1 MNHQQQPATTTAI
14 SIKASLV
21 ATNENRF
28 IALPSPPSF
37 NLLVEK
43 IAAVFNLSTDEV
55 AVRVHYVDDES
66 DRVIVSSDDELAC
79 ALSFFPTTGGCPL
92 RLFVS
97 TTTVGAATQPAA
109 VQPAQ
114 EEQNQS
120 TDVQPTTTSDAAEQA
135 NEAKADDSE
144 AAIDALRRRLTQQGI
159 EVCEKR
165 CVRVLAKFGGD
176 VDKALAA
183 LERCHERKQLRLLAG
198 NNRKCPDPAKL
209 EALHQQREA
218 RRAERLATRLARQE
232 QKKQLRKASNGI
244 NDESAAKTKVDAA
257 SAEALVAL
265 MAELGLAVG
274 KGRCTG
280 ALRRA
285 DGDVDAAKADLVA
298 WCAKRQEHKRNK
310 PNDKT
315 TAAPINDADQGK
327 LLGQLDQMGFGP
339 SGADDKAAERIKRR
353 NERLLKRFN
362 GDVAQV
368 AGLLEA
374 RKAKVEARIAARKA
388 RQGERPRCKRTAAQ
402 PTEEP
407 VTKAPTAC

>member
-1 MNHQQQPATTTAI
+1 MNHQQQPATAI

-43 IAAVFNLSTDEV
+43 IAAAFNLSTDEV

-66 DRVIVSSDDELAC
+66 DRVTVSSSDELAC
-79 ALSFFPTTGGCPL
+79 ALSLLPTTGGRPL

-97 TTTVGAATQPAA
+97 TTTVGAASQPAA
-109 VQPAQ
+109 AQP
-114 EEQNQS
+114 ENQS
-120 TDVQPTTTSDAAEQA
+120 TDVQPTTTSDIVEQP
-135 NEAKADDSE
+135 NDVEAKADDGE
-144 AAIDALRRRLTQQGI
+144 AAVDALKRRLAQQGI
-159 EVCEKR
+159 EVCQKR
-165 CVRVLAKFGGD
+165 CFRVLAKFGGD
-176 VDKALAA
+176 VDNALAT
-183 LERCHERKQLRLLAG
+183 LERCHERRQLRLLAG

-218 RRAERLATRLARQE
+218 RRAERLARQE
-232 QKKQLRKASNGI
+232 QKKQLRQASTDI
-244 NDESAAKTKVDAA
+244 NDESAVKNKVDAA
-257 SAEALVAL
+257 NVEALVAR

-274 KGRCTG
+274 TGRCTG

-285 DGDVDAAKADLVA
+285 DGDVDAAKADLVD

-310 PNDKT
+310 PNGKT
-315 TAAPINDADQGK
+315 TAA
-327 LLGQLDQMGFGP
+327 
-339 SGADDKAAERIKRR
+339 SSADDKAADRIKRR
-353 NERLLKRFN
+353 NERLLKKFN
-362 GDVAQV
+362 GDVVQV

-388 RQGERPRCKRTAAQ
+388 RQGERPRCKRAAAQ
-402 PTEEP
+402 PTEEL

>member
-1 MNHQQQPATTTAI
+1 MFIHQ
-14 SIKASLV
+14 
-21 ATNENRF
+21 
-28 IALPSPPSF
+28 
-37 NLLVEK
+37 EK
-43 IAAVFNLSTDEV
+43 QEHQTWLTDEV

-79 ALSFFPTTGGCPL
+79 ALSFFPTTGGRPL

-97 TTTVGAATQPAA
+97 TTTVGAATQPVA

-114 EEQNQS
+114 EEQNHS
-120 TDVQPTTTSDAAEQA
+120 ADVQPTTTSDAVEQP
-135 NEAKADDSE
+135 NDLEAKADAGE
-144 AAIDALRRRLTQQGI
+144 AAVDALKRRLTQQGI
-159 EVCEKR
+159 EVCKKR

-183 LERCHERKQLRLLAG
+183 LERCHERRQLRLLAG

-232 QKKQLRKASNGI
+232 QKKQLRQASNDI
-244 NDESAAKTKVDAA
+244 NDESAAKAKVDPA

-265 MAELGLAVG
+265 MAQLGLAVG

-285 DGDVDAAKADLVA
+285 DGDIDAAKADLVA

-315 TAAPINDADQGK
+315 TAAPINDVDQGK

-339 SGADDKAAERIKRR
+339 SGADDDKAAERIKRR

-402 PTEEP
+402 PTEELG
-407 VTKAPTAC
+407 TKAPTAC

>member
-1 MNHQQQPATTTAI
+1 MNHQQQPATAI

-43 IAAVFNLSTDEV
+43 IAAAFNLSTDEV

-66 DRVIVSSDDELAC
+66 DRVTVSSDDELAC
-79 ALSFFPTTGGCPL
+79 ALSLLPTTGGRPL

-97 TTTVGAATQPAA
+97 TTTVGAASQPAA
-109 VQPAQ
+109 AQP
-114 EEQNQS
+114 ENQS
-120 TDVQPTTTSDAAEQA
+120 TDVQPTTTSDIVEQP
-135 NEAKADDSE
+135 NEVEAKADDGE
-144 AAIDALRRRLTQQGI
+144 AAVDALKRRLAQLGI

-176 VDKALAA
+176 VDKALAT
-183 LERCHERKQLRLLAG
+183 LERCHERRQLRLLAG

-218 RRAERLATRLARQE
+218 RRAERLATRLSRQE
-232 QKKQLRKASNGI
+232 QKKQLRQASNDI
-244 NDESAAKTKVDAA
+244 NDESAVKNKVDAA
-257 SAEALVAL
+257 NVEALVAR

-274 KGRCTG
+274 TGRCTG

-310 PNDKT
+310 PNGKT
-315 TAAPINDADQGK
+315 TTAPIDDADQVK

-353 NERLLKRFN
+353 NERLLNRFN

-388 RQGERPRCKRTAAQ
+388 RQGERPRCKRAAAQ
-402 PTEEP
+402 PTEEL

>member
-1 MNHQQQPATTTAI
+1 MNHQQQPATAI

-28 IALPSPPSF
+28 IALPSPLSF
-37 NLLVEK
+37 NLLIEK
-43 IAAVFNLSTDEV
+43 IAAVFDLSTDEV

-66 DRVIVSSDDELAC
+66 DRVTVSSDDELAC
-79 ALSFFPTTGGCPL
+79 ALSLLPTTGGRPL

-109 VQPAQ
+109 AQPTH
-114 EEQNQS
+114 EEQNQP
-120 TDVQPTTTSDAAEQA
+120 TDVQPTTTSDVNEV
-135 NEAKADDSE
+135 EAKADDGE
-144 AAIDALRRRLTQQGI
+144 AAIDALKRRLAQQGI

-218 RRAERLATRLARQE
+218 RRAERLARQE
-232 QKKQLRKASNGI
+232 LKKQLRQASNDI
-244 NDESAAKTKVDAA
+244 NDEGAVQKKVDAA
-257 SAEALVAL
+257 SAEALVAR

-274 KGRCTG
+274 TGRCIG

-310 PNDKT
+310 PNGKT
-315 TAAPINDADQGK
+315 TAAPIDDADQRK
-327 LLGQLDQMGFGP
+327 LLGQLDQMGFGQ
-339 SGADDKAAERIKRR
+339 SSADDKAAERIKRR
-353 NERLLKRFN
+353 NERLLKKFN

-388 RQGERPRCKRTAAQ
+388 RQGERPRCKRAAH

-407 VTKAPTAC
+407 VARAPTAC